1 MAKLEYLGAKFASSN
16 SKNNISNCS
25 FMRWKHIKFVGAIF
39 AFAGAKYTC
48 TNVVVY
54 FCVLKRHALGI
65 CVFTPANAILA

>member
-1 MAKLEYLGAKFASSN
+1 
-16 SKNNISNCS
+16 
-25 FMRWKHIKFVGAIF
+25 VGAIF

-65 CVFTPANAILA
+65 FVFTPANAILA